1 MRDAMSD
8 WWQVTV
14 STDLESAGTEIEEV
28 LGWRLSELCS
38 GYYVT
43 ESRPTCL
50 ELRGWLDSKTEMTVL
65 ETFQGLV
72 QEVDPKAKVRWI
84 AQTDQDYDATW
95 KQFLKPRLVGEKF
108 LICPQWIEMVEL
120 GRLLL
125 RTNPGMAFGTG
136 EHQTTRM
143 CLAALESVVKPGNSV
158 IDIGCGSGILTVG
171 ALLLG
176 AGHVWAVD
184 TDPLAVS
191 ATVEHLALNNLDK
204 SATVR
209 LGSTEVISENAEGL
223 VCNILAEVIC
233 AIAPELARLAKPGA
247 WGVFS
252 GLLITQQASV
262 QAALEAVGCEGFTV
276 LTEGDWACLITR
288 FPI

>member
-1 MRDAMSD
+1 MSD

-14 STDLESAGTEIEEV
+14 STDLEAVGTEIEEV

-43 ESRPTCL
+43 ESRPDCL
-50 ELRGWLDSKTEMTVL
+50 ELRGWLDSKTELTVL
-65 ETFQGLV
+65 ERFQALV
-72 QEVDPKAKVRWI
+72 QEVDPKAKVIWL

-95 KQFLKPRLVGEKF
+95 KQFLKPRLVGEQF
-108 LICPQWIEMVEL
+108 LICPKWIEMAEP
-120 GRLLL
+120 GRMLL

-143 CLAALESVVKPGNSV
+143 CLAALESVVTPEIRV
-158 IDIGCGSGILTVG
+158 VDIGCGSGILTVG

-191 ATVEHLALNNLDK
+191 ATLEHLDLNHLEK
-204 SATVR
+204 SATVL
-209 LGSTEVISENAEGL
+209 LGSTEVLSKAAGGI

-233 AIAPELARLAKPGA
+233 EIAPELARLAQPGA
-247 WGVFS
+247 WGIFS
-252 GLLITQQASV
+252 GLLITQQPSV
-262 QAALEAVGCEGFTV
+262 QAALEAVGCKGFTV
-276 LTEGDWACLITR
+276 LTEGDWACLITH
-288 FPI
+288 FPSQP